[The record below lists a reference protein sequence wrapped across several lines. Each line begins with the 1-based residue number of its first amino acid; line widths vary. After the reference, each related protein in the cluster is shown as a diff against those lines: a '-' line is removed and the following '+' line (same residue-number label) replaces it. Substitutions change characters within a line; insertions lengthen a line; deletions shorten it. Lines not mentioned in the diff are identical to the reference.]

1 MKRIFTLILLL
12 AATFS
17 FGQNL
22 NNYKYVIVPQKFDFQ
37 KEAGQFDINNLARMM
52 FEKYGFTVLMEGT
65 QYPNDLA
72 LDRCKALYADIQNSG
87 LIHTNFTIL
96 LKDCSGT
103 AVFTSATGRSK
114 EKDRK
119 KAYYEAMREASH
131 SLAGLNY
138 NYAGEGDGKSKTV
151 TRTITNKEEVTVYV
165 ESPNSAKAVVNP
177 NQLTA
182 KSTAYGYELVDAKG
196 KHFLKMYKTSQPDS
210 YSAQME
216 SINGLVFKKDGEW
229 FFEYYVNDKP
239 VSQKLDIRF

>member
-1 MKRIFTLILLL
+1 MKKIFTLILLL
-12 AATFS
+12 AGTFC
-17 FGQNL
+17 FAQNL
-22 NNYKYVIVPQKFDFQ
+22 NNYKYVVVPQKFEFQ

-52 FEKYGFTVLMEGT
+52 FEKYGFTVLMEGS
-65 QYPNDLA
+65 QYPTDLA

-138 NYAGEGDGKSKTV
+138 KYAGEGDGKSKTV
-151 TRTITNKEEVTVYV
+151 TRTITNTEEVTVYV
-165 ESPNSAKAVVNP
+165 ESPNSAKTVVNP

-216 SINGLVFKKDGEW
+216 NINGLVFKKDGAW